1 MQVLFLLMI
10 SALSG
15 IFAGMGMGGGTF
27 LIPLLSIFFKV
38 PQVICQS
45 TNVVCFVVVA
55 ILCFAIYIKN
65 KLIDFKV
72 LVCVAVPAT
81 IISFFSSFF
90 ALKIKSNILSICFA
104 IFIILVGVFCF
115 VRAIKNMKKINNK

>member
-1 MQVLFLLMI
+1 MQVLFLLII

>member
-115 VRAIKNMKKINNK
+115 VRTIKNMKKINNK